1 MSDKKA
7 LVESIADEFEVKDFL
22 FKEGY
27 AYYKQNVGAIT
38 KCIPLMSQEMSN
50 IIRKKAREGL
60 DLRVRSNIIEEVK
73 AELEAMAYESP
84 VFTGQLAQRVGLDP
98 ITKSVLIDQGDEGST
113 LLLLR
118 DGKVE
123 IIKDGDEFHHVPF
136 LRSPQMLALATPDLT
151 GSWRDGIKLLHPYV
165 NTSTSE
171 LMMLIVYITYVLAH
185 PKAVGVPYPIL
196 VILAEKG
203 SGKSFT
209 SGNIVR
215 GLTDPN
221 TNATLTFP
229 RSDKDLAIHSN
240 SSYMLMYDNMRSLSR
255 PMSDLLCSVATGSSF
270 ATRKLY
276 ADSDLSSMRLHS
288 PLVLNGIHS
297 FIKESDLADRCLRL
311 SLAKMDEK
319 NRRSERELK
328 ECWARDLP
336 VIFGSLLQLSA
347 LLLQV
352 EPNVKPVHSARIM
365 DFSAWLAAFEQVVG
379 LPEGRMQKAYKDNVK
394 SLSASGVE
402 HDSLTIA
409 FEKFIAMNCK
419 DSTVW
424 EGEPSELLRMLQMLE
439 SSYGMPKTAAS
450 LTVKLKS
457 QEASFNA
464 AGIFF
469 LMGRGKKRFIK
480 VAGKPFS

>member
-1 MSDKKA
+1 MNDSKNS
-7 LVESIADEFEVKDFL
+7 LESVVELFSSEDFL
-22 FKEGY
+22 FKDGS
-27 AYYKQNVGAIT
+27 AYYKQHLGPIT
-38 KCIPLMSQEMSN
+38 QCTHINSQEMAN
-50 IIRKKAREGL
+50 IIRAKVRNKL
-60 DLRVRSNIIEEVK
+60 DQRIRSKVIDEVK
-73 AELEAMAYESP
+73 EELEAMAYEAPAFNGYLS
-84 VFTGQLAQRVGLDP
+84 QRVGLDSVS
-98 ITKSVLIDQGDEGST
+98 KSVLIDLGDEQGH
-113 LLLLR
+113 LVVFR
-118 DGKVE
+118 NGKVE
-123 IIKDGDEFHHVPF
+123 IIEDGDEFHHVHF
-136 LRSPQMLALATPDLT
+136 LRSPQMQPMILPLLECD
-151 GSWRDGIKLLHPYV
+151 WREGIKLLKPYV
-165 NTSTSE
+165 NASINE
-171 LMMLIVYITYVLAH
+171 LMMLIAYITYVLSH

-196 VILAEKG
+196 VIQAEKG

-209 SGNIVR
+209 SGNIIR

-221 TNATLTFP
+221 SNSTLIFP
-229 RSDKDLAIHSN
+229 RSNKDLAIHSN
-240 SSYMLMYDNMRSLSR
+240 SSYVLMYDNMRSLNR
-255 PMSDLLCSVATGSSF
+255 NMSDLLCSVATGSSF

-276 ADSDLSSMRLHS
+276 ADSDLSSISLHS

-297 FIKESDLADRCLRL
+297 FVKESDLADRCLRL

-328 ECWARDLP
+328 ECRARDLP
-336 VIFGSLLQLSA
+336 IIFGSLLQLSA
-347 LLLQV
+347 LLLQA
-352 EPNVKPVHSARIM
+352 EPNVKPVYSASIM
-365 DFSAWLAAFEQVVG
+365 DFSVWLAAFELVAE
-379 LPEGRMQKAYKDNVK
+379 LPNGSLQKAYKDNVK

-419 DSTVW
+419 DKTVW

-464 AGIFF
+464 AGIYF
-469 LMGRGKKRFIK
+469 LIGRSKKRFIK

>member
-7 LVESIADEFEVKDFL
+7 VVDSIADEFEVKDFL
-22 FKEGY
+22 LKEGC
-27 AYYKQNVGAIT
+27 AYYKQILGAIT
-38 KCIPLMSQEMSN
+38 KCISVNSQEMSN
-50 IIRKKAREGL
+50 IIRKKARESL
-60 DLRVRSNIIEEVK
+60 KLRVRSNIIEEVK

-84 VFTGQLAQRVGLDP
+84 MFTGQLAQRVGLDP
-98 ITKSVLIDQGDEGST
+98 KTKSVLIDQGDEDGT

-136 LRSPQMLALATPDLT
+136 LRSPQMLPLATPDLT
-151 GSWRDGIKLLHPYV
+151 GAWRDGIKLLHPYV

-196 VILAEKG
+196 VIQAEKG

-229 RSDKDLAIHSN
+229 RTDKDLAIHSN
-240 SSYMLMYDNMRSLSR
+240 SSYMLMYDNMRSVSG

-276 ADSDLSSMRLHS
+276 ADSDLTSMTLHS

-297 FIKESDLADRCLRL
+297 FVKESDLADRCLRL
-311 SLAKMDEK
+311 LLAKMEEQ

-347 LLLQV
+347 LLLQA

-365 DFSAWLAAFEQVVG
+365 DFSAWLAAFEQVAG
-379 LPEGRMQKAYKDNVK
+379 LPEGRMQKAYKDNIR

-402 HDSLTIA
+402 YDSLTIA
-409 FEKFIAMNCK
+409 LEKFIAIHCK
-419 DSTVW
+419 NNAVW
-424 EGEPSELLRMLQMLE
+424 EGEPSELLRLLQMLE
-439 SSYGMPKTAAS
+439 SSYGLPKNAS
-450 LTVKLKS
+450 TMTTKLKA

-464 AGIFF
+464 AGIYFQ
-469 LMGRGKKRFIK
+469 MGRSKKRFIK
-480 VAGKPFS
+480 VAGKQFS